1 MSWKTRLLTRRVYR
15 PRGYHLV
22 TCRLLV
28 TWLEFSFQKHAAL
41 IFSCLQEHPSSA
53 VISSKALGIFF
64 FFFPPTQQKTKST
77 CRLLFFG
84 KTSRLRLPPWEPGH
98 SPDLSSPLGHLLHV
112 IPRGSAPSF
121 CSPAPYPSHPRGWC
135 LIWSSPPQRA
145 HTFLSCPGHSVLRCC
160 LSQVIILYLIT
171 ASEGHNWTWVTNP
184 VDKSV

>member
-84 KTSRLRLPPWEPGH
+84 WHCKLEKLQGWGCLPESRVTHLTCPPPWAIFSTLSPGDQHPH
-98 SPDLSSPLGHLLHV
+98 SAAQLPTPPTPEVDASSGAL
-112 IPRGSAPSF
+112 
-121 CSPAPYPSHPRGWC
+121 HPRG
-135 LIWSSPPQRA
+135 
-145 HTFLSCPGHSVLRCC
+145 HTPSWAVPATQC
-160 LSQVIILYLIT
+160 
-171 ASEGHNWTWVTNP
+171 
-184 VDKSV
+184 

>member
-64 FFFPPTQQKTKST
+64 FSFFLQPSRKPRAHVDSSSLEKLQGWGCLPESRVTHLTCPPPWAIFSTLSPGDQHPHSAAQLPTPPT
-77 CRLLFFG
+77 
-84 KTSRLRLPPWEPGH
+84 PEV
-98 SPDLSSPLGHLLHV
+98 DASSGAL
-112 IPRGSAPSF
+112 
-121 CSPAPYPSHPRGWC
+121 HPRG
-135 LIWSSPPQRA
+135 
-145 HTFLSCPGHSVLRCC
+145 HTPSWAVPATQC
-160 LSQVIILYLIT
+160 
-171 ASEGHNWTWVTNP
+171 
-184 VDKSV
+184 